1 MPKIVDWDARRDEIL
16 AATWRV
22 IARDGI
28 ARATI
33 RAIARE
39 ADCSRGILAHY
50 FDDKADILGS
60 ALLLSHRRV
69 VTRMEAR
76 AAGLT
81 GLAALRVIMLE
92 ALPLDSERDLEAQI
106 EISFWGRA
114 LGNPALRQLQH
125 TEFDRFTERLRGHLV
140 EAEKD
145 GELREGVDIAL
156 AAHQL
161 LVLIDGLSAERVLY
175 PDRVTPDRQQEML
188 DDLLGRLRPC
198 RNPRHVLP
206 RFRAPARVP
215 LPAARHSGIWRA
227 KDEHH
232 EQAGPGWGH
241 CRDRRC
247 DGRGQRGPGRGGVGG
262 AAQATR
268 RTARFTVASSR
279 RSTATT

>member
-114 LGNPALRQLQH
+114 LGNPELRKVQNA
-125 TEFDRFTERLRGHLV
+125 EFDRFEARLRRHLV
-140 EAEKD
+140 EARRQ
-145 GELREGVDIAL
+145 GELPDSADIDL

-161 LVLIDGLSAERVLY
+161 LVLIDGLSAE
-175 PDRVTPDRQQEML
+175 
-188 DDLLGRLRPC
+188 
-198 RNPRHVLP
+198 PRMSAL
-206 RFRAPARVP
+206 
-215 LPAARHSGIWRA
+215 
-227 KDEHH
+227 
-232 EQAGPGWGH
+232 
-241 CRDRRC
+241 
-247 DGRGQRGPGRGGVGG
+247 
-262 AAQATR
+262 
-268 RTARFTVASSR
+268 SSK
-279 RSTATT
+279 

>member
-16 AATWRV
+16 SATWRV

-69 VTRMEAR
+69 VARMEAR

-81 GLAALRVIMLE
+81 
-92 ALPLDSERDLEAQI
+92 
-106 EISFWGRA
+106 
-114 LGNPALRQLQH
+114 
-125 TEFDRFTERLRGHLV
+125 
-140 EAEKD
+140 
-145 GELREGVDIAL
+145 AL

-175 PDRVTPDRQQEML
+175 PDRVTPDRQQQML
-188 DDLLGRLRPC
+188 DDLLGRL
-198 RNPRHVLP
+198 
-206 RFRAPARVP
+206 
-215 LPAARHSGIWRA
+215 
-227 KDEHH
+227 
-232 EQAGPGWGH
+232 
-241 CRDRRC
+241 
-247 DGRGQRGPGRGGVGG
+247 
-262 AAQATR
+262 AQVT
-268 RTARFTVASSR
+268 
-279 RSTATT
+279 